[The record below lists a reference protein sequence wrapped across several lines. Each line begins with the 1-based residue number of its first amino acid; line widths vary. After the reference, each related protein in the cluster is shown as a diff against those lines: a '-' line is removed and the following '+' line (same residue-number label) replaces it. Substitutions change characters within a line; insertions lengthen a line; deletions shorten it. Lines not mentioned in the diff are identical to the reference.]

1 MPPVLALSLIALGA
15 LSRMVPHPPNATAIG
30 ALALF
35 AGARLP
41 RRWAFAVPLG
51 AMLLTDL
58 IIDGQLT
65 RSSFSAVRLSIYGS
79 YAMIVALGTLNRGRT
94 SFIRPATTS
103 AAGALLFFVA
113 TNLAVW
119 ATSGM
124 YPATAAGLGMCF
136 LAALP
141 FFGNTLAADLG
152 GTAVL
157 FGGEAFLLRRAQP
170 AAEPAPSPVD

>member
-15 LSRMVPHPPNATAIG
+15 LSRMVPHWPNVTAIG

-58 IIDGQLT
+58 IMLT
-65 RSSFSAVRLSIYGS
+65 RTSFSAVGLSIYGS
-79 YAMIVALGTLNRGRT
+79 YALIVALGTLNRGRT
-94 SFIRPATTS
+94 GFVRPAMTS

-119 ATSGM
+119 GTSGM
-124 YPATAAGLGMCF
+124 YPVTAAGLGMCF

-157 FGGEAFLLRRAQP
+157 FGGEALLFRRAQP
-170 AAEPAPSPVD
+170 AAEPSPTPVD